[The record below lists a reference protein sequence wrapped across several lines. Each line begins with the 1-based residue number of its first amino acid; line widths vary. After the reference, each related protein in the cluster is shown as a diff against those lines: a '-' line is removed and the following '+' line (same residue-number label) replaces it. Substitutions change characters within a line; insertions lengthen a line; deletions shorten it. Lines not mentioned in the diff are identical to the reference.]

1 MVMTAGLLE
10 RPLPNLGAFPTG
22 RIDMGLKD
30 YAKVNQVARSLE
42 EAVRRQEATLRGMT
56 PARNASN
63 EGSLARA
70 ERTRLNDKLNT
81 YLEQHVDTLGPSRY
95 WAPRY
100 AMIREESLRASA
112 APVPPAPD
120 EVIDLTASAAEYAE
134 QTRQAH
140 NQSMKPTLGK
150 KP

>member
-1 MVMTAGLLE
+1 
-10 RPLPNLGAFPTG
+10 
-22 RIDMGLKD
+22 MGLKD
-30 YAKVNQVARSLE
+30 YAEVNKVARGLD
-42 EAVRRQEATLRGMT
+42 EALRRQEATLRGMT
-56 PARNASN
+56 PAQQSSN

-100 AMIREESLRASA
+100 DRLREESLRASA
-112 APVPPAPD
+112 APVPQPD
-120 EVIDLTASAAEYAE
+120 AVIDITDAAAEYAE
-134 QTRQAH
+134 RMRQA
-140 NQSMKPTLGK
+140 NEQSMKPTLGK

>member
-1 MVMTAGLLE
+1 
-10 RPLPNLGAFPTG
+10 
-22 RIDMGLKD
+22 MGLKD

-42 EAVRRQEATLRGMT
+42 EAVRRQEASLRGMT
-56 PARNASN
+56 PTRNGSY

-100 AMIREESLRASA
+100 EMLREESLRASA
-112 APVPPAPD
+112 APVPPPD
-120 EVIDLTASAAEYAE
+120 EVVDLTASAAEYA
-134 QTRQAH
+134 QHMRQAQE
-140 NQSMKPTLGK
+140 QSMKQSQGM